1 MSFARRGIL
10 SLSHRKEI
18 KVKSNLEDV
27 QIVILDLS
35 TIVTGL
41 NICIYP
47 EMLGFSKWQY
57 MNRQFVHA
65 CNTRAR
71 GKRIQ
76 NKRAAQKVE
85 QIYRS
90 HCITRTSC
98 EIREREKIQPAF
110 CAVFLNLFTILPTS
124 SDTEYVHPTQHTS
137 CNLDVH
143 HDQGGNE
150 TVQTQDLGENQDQNH
165 TDVQFWLLGSSSDT
179 GVTDDTN
186 GKTSC

>member
-1 MSFARRGIL
+1 MRVTQK
-10 SLSHRKEI
+10 HEEKEY
-18 KVKSNLEDV
+18 KTKE
-27 QIVILDLS
+27 Q
-35 TIVTGL
+35 
-41 NICIYP
+41 P
-47 EMLGFSKWQY
+47 
-57 MNRQFVHA
+57 
-65 CNTRAR
+65 
-71 GKRIQ
+71 
-76 NKRAAQKVE
+76 QKVE
-85 QIYRS
+85 QLYRS

-165 TDVQFWLLGSSSDT
+165 TDIQFWLLGSSSDT

-186 GKTSC
+186 GKTSCQTR

>member
-1 MSFARRGIL
+1 MRVTQE
-10 SLSHRKEI
+10 HEEKEYKTKEQPKKLNRYI
-18 KVKSNLEDV
+18 EATASPEPVVKYV
-27 QIVILDLS
+27 
-35 TIVTGL
+35 
-41 NICIYP
+41 
-47 EMLGFSKWQY
+47 
-57 MNRQFVHA
+57 
-65 CNTRAR
+65 
-71 GKRIQ
+71 
-76 NKRAAQKVE
+76 
-85 QIYRS
+85 
-90 HCITRTSC
+90 
-98 EIREREKIQPAF
+98 REKIQPAF